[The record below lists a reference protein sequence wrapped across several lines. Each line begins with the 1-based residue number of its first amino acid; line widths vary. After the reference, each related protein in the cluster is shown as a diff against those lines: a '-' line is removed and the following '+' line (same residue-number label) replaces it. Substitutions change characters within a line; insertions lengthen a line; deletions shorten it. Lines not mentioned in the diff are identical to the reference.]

1 MALYDVF
8 NGDADGICALQQWRL
23 AHPAESVLITGVKR
37 DIDLARRVQAT
48 AGDEVAIFDIA
59 LEKNRGDVLRLL
71 AAGARV
77 IYFDHHFP
85 GDIPQHANFEA
96 VIETSAEVCTSLLV
110 NQYLGGRFSPW
121 AVVGAFGDSLPQ
133 RAEQLAQSLELSTN
147 DIATLKQLGECI
159 NYNGYGAD
167 LSDLHFPPHELYLK
181 IKPYADPRV
190 FVREE
195 ANAFAALVQGYA
207 SDLEQ
212 ATSLQPQLQESSLAL
227 YVLPN
232 QPWAR
237 RVSGVFANLL
247 AQDFPQRAHALLTIK
262 EDGGYLVS
270 VRAPEVDKQGADR
283 LCLQFPTGGGRKAA
297 AGINHLPEDRLDD
310 FVDKFRQTFAR
321 A

>member
-1 MALYDVF
+1 MSLYDVF

-37 DIDLARRVQAT
+37 DIELARRVKAK

-59 LEKNRGDVLRLL
+59 LEKNRADVLRLL
-71 AAGARV
+71 EAGAHV

-85 GDIPQHANFEA
+85 DEIPRHENFEA
-96 VIETSAEVCTSLLV
+96 VIETSAEVCSSLLV
-110 NQYLGGRFSPW
+110 NQYLEGRFSRW
-121 AVVGAFGDSLPQ
+121 AVVGAFGDSLQ
-133 RAEQLAQSLELSTN
+133 HRAQQLAQSLGLSAA

-167 LSDLHFPPHELYLK
+167 LSDLHFAPHELYLK
-181 IKPYADPRV
+181 IKPYADPLV

-195 ANAFAALVQGYA
+195 VKVFAALIQGYE

-212 ATSLQPQLQESSLAL
+212 ATTLKPQLQEASLAL

-262 EDGGYLVS
+262 EAGGYLVS
-270 VRAPEVDKQGADR
+270 VRAPEADKQGADK

-310 FVDKFRQTFAR
+310 FIDQFRQTFG
-321 A
+321 